1 MGATYPEG
9 GALVPHPFSA
19 CPGGATVPEGGW
31 RSIDSV
37 CGDAVRPP
45 PGVQV
50 EATDAFRVRGLPSLP
65 SSGQAIFGTQ
75 SAGCPKNYFGP
86 QPVKAIT
93 LEPHKAGHWIAR
105 ILLTVTAPGTYHFG
119 RARIT
124 YELTGVRAG
133 STRTLAWSSAMP
145 SRGGP
150 RYFPR
155 CSEITAVLLDPGLE
169 PPTPA
174 ASAGGRSC

>member
-9 GALVPHPFSA
+9 CALVPHPFSA

-75 SAGCPKNYFGP
+75 SAGCPKNYLGP

-124 YELTGVRAG
+124 YELTGVGGWQYQDVGLVVRYAEPRRPPLL
-133 STRTLAWSSAMP
+133 STMQRDNGRPA
-145 SRGGP
+145 GP
-150 RYFPR
+150 R
-155 CSEITAVLLDPGLE
+155 T
-169 PPTPA
+169 
-174 ASAGGRSC
+174 